1 MAGRGRTDSSPQ
13 HDGDSVASATRALVD
28 ATSTLSR
35 LLGKQVSIVSEEV
48 GEAIASGLRDAARG
62 LADASESVDNAA
74 GARSPRGSQRRRDRV
89 DRTRADL
96 LAAAGR
102 VFAAQ
107 GYEGA
112 SVGDVAADAGYTK
125 GAVYAHFGS
134 KSELFLALAREQ
146 VLCADPVAHA
156 AAGASDRA
164 DADADGGSAAEAAAD
179 ADSAPGLA
187 SAVAQQLGQSVAD
200 PSLLLALEVLAYAV
214 RHPEAR
220 PELGQ
225 LFTEAIGVLAGQ
237 VRDDRVA
244 RAGSGAPGPS
254 GGPSGRSAATPP
266 EPDQGDVDA
275 AVGLLA
281 VSNVTAM
288 LAAISIAP
296 PLSIDAGSRIV
307 ARLLDR

>member
-1 MAGRGRTDSSPQ
+1 
-13 HDGDSVASATRALVD
+13 V
-28 ATSTLSR
+28 
-35 LLGKQVSIVSEEV
+35 
-48 GEAIASGLRDAARG
+48 AIASGLRDAARG
-62 LADASESVDNAA
+62 LAYASARVDGAT
-74 GARSPRGSQRRRDRV
+74 GARGPRGNQRRRDRV

-146 VLCADPVAHA
+146 VLCADPVSHA
-156 AAGASDRA
+156 AALADDGAAPPDLARA
-164 DADADGGSAAEAAAD
+164 VS
-179 ADSAPGLA
+179 
-187 SAVAQQLGQSVAD
+187 QQLGQSVAD

-244 RAGSGAPGPS
+244 RAGSSAPGPS